1 MAYNGRYIRG
11 LGWALVVLG
20 SLSITLGSAADAI
33 FSTMQVLTFFHYA
46 SGPIWSGVFVSTD
59 IYVSHVITVHL
70 KRCVREV
77 IQAVRHCVT
86 SDWPV
91 PVLQISGF
99 LVLSIF
105 TILSTGT
112 CIGLAGIGTIL
123 DSSYCYTYSDDGRYT
138 RVYCDKESIALHVA
152 AMVLALAELVMGF
165 VASIMSCCGLATPRT
180 NETPIVIYAPA
191 PGTGVPGGQGG
202 YIIMQTGVPVN
213 AAAGTSQQQFAAGIP
228 MYSHAQTPMH
238 TPGQVHAQAP
248 PPYMQTPGPVDSKT
262 PV

>member
-20 SLSITLGSAADAI
+20 SLSMILGSAADAI

-46 SGPIWSGVFVSTD
+46 SGPIWSGVFV
-59 IYVSHVITVHL
+59 V
-70 KRCVREV
+70 
-77 IQAVRHCVT
+77 VT
-86 SDWPV
+86 GILGIFSGKHPTNKC
-91 PVLQISGF
+91 LISGL

-105 TILSTGT
+105 TILSTAT

-123 DSSYCYTYSDDGRYT
+123 DSSYCYTYTYSDDGRYT

-152 AMVLALAELVMGF
+152 AMVLALAELVTGF
-165 VASIMSCCGLATPRT
+165 VASIMSCCGLAAPRP